1 MTVRAINAYGYM
13 QERFEKIVPIRGRAV
28 EVRPIDKR
36 SRDWETIVKRSVID
50 GEATY
55 TAYAARLYQTDVV
68 TYHVDGTVAIKCEQ
82 WSTPTTAEFIWRWA
96 PMGVHC
102 FKRHNRLW
110 VVLHGVKE
118 YLVPVTGSLLL
129 RMVEGVWEVINPQPM
144 VQKIVDRKAIKAK
157 REVLLPFKNFC
168 RTILKLADGWIQDET
183 MCAYG
188 KIENAYSR
196 RAYAFTLSTGEVFNM
211 FKSRHAEEALLK
223 LAVDVMEERRDL
235 LGVTN
240 EDDNMRLFLA
250 MLQWCNSTNNK
261 LVGDVESVPDADGR
275 TRMIRIY
282 DTQYSVTAID
292 NLLDRALKED
302 PSVFTTREVPA
313 GRCVANVR

>member
-1 MTVRAINAYGYM
+1 MTIRAVNAYGYM
-13 QERFEKIVPIRGRAV
+13 QERFESITPIRGRAV
-28 EVRPIDKR
+28 EVRPIHKR

-82 WSTPTTAEFIWRWA
+82 WSTPTTAEFICRWA
-96 PMGVHC
+96 PGMLC
-102 FKRHNRLW
+102 FKRYNRL
-110 VVLHGVKE
+110 GVMLKGGAY

-144 VQKIVDRKAIKAK
+144 VQKVVDRKAIKA
-157 REVLLPFKNFC
+157 RRAALVSFKNFC
-168 RTILKLADGWIQDET
+168 RSWLTMADGWIQSET
-183 MCAYG
+183 MRAYG
-188 KIENAYSR
+188 EIENTYSR
-196 RAYAFTLSTGEVFNM
+196 RAYVFTLSTGEVFNM
-211 FKSRHAEEALLK
+211 FKNHHADKLLLK

-235 LGVTN
+235 VSVTN

-250 MLQWCNSTNNK
+250 MLQWCNSVANK
-261 LVGDVESVPDADGR
+261 LVGDVESVPDSDGR

-282 DTQYSVTAID
+282 DMQYSITAID
-292 NLLDRALKED
+292 DLLDRMLKED
-302 PSVFTTREVPA
+302 PSVFTTREVAA
-313 GRCVANVR
+313 GRCITNAQ